1 MFIDDVEKDLAD
13 EFIEKGFVIRPVDN
27 FVSLQWI
34 KNSITRLALNN
45 NEINLEN
52 QETYFLDKFHNYLSV
67 KNLNDFRVKI
77 ISQINNE
84 KILREHYYKISSKY
98 LNCIVGNELA
108 MQAKINLSIQ
118 FPNDESSLLPLHSDT
133 WSGDSPFEV
142 VVWLPLV
149 NCYNTKSMYILGPK
163 DSETLTKNFSEKSNN
178 NADNLFNSIKEKIT
192 FLDVKFGEVLIF
204 NQNLPHGN
212 IVNQETETRW
222 SMNCRFKSI
231 FSPYG
236 DKKLGEFFKPITL
249 KPASK
254 IGMEYKFPNVK

>member
-1 MFIDDVEKDLAD
+1 
-13 EFIEKGFVIRPVDN
+13 
-27 FVSLQWI
+27 
-34 KNSITRLALNN
+34 
-45 NEINLEN
+45 
-52 QETYFLDKFHNYLSV
+52 
-67 KNLNDFRVKI
+67 
-77 ISQINNE
+77 
-84 KILREHYYKISSKY
+84 
-98 LNCIVGNELA
+98 
-108 MQAKINLSIQ
+108 
-118 FPNDESSLLPLHSDT
+118 
-133 WSGDSPFEV
+133 
-142 VVWLPLV
+142 
-149 NCYNTKSMYILGPK
+149 MYILGPK

-212 IVNQETETRW
+212 IVNKETETRW